1 MDNLHDVMMRACNET
16 SILTIIPTLP
26 ETLSTLTLGILFLV
40 LVDRY
45 NKKTLAEQELEEKKQ
60 ILKEINQTFNKK
72 AR

>member
-60 ILKEINQTFNKK
+60 ILKEINKGEK
-72 AR
+72 

>member
-1 MDNLHDVMMRACNET
+1 MDNLHDVMMRACNEA

-60 ILKEINQTFNKK
+60 ILKEINKGEK
-72 AR
+72 